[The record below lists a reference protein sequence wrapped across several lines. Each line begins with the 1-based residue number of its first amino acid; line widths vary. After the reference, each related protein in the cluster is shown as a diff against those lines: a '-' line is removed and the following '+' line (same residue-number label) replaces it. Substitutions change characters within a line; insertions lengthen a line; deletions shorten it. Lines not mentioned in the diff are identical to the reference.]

1 MMVVGKMKVILLESN
16 AELLM
21 KNKKINNL
29 LRYDLF
35 DQVNGKILAATFE
48 KLFHNFWEL
57 WPYFIHS
64 EWGTS

>member
-57 WPYFIHS
+57 
-64 EWGTS
+64 